1 MLQLNFAQ
9 LTRQCANVAQ
19 FERKLSSALRT
30 FAAEHAVELKKDYYD
45 VTDMFSDLLGRM
57 PPRSAVLLIDE
68 HDAPLIDHLDN
79 EVQRTAAAAILA
91 GLYQVIKDL
100 PDKLRCVFV
109 TGIMRYKDLG
119 LGSAGNSFTDIS
131 DLPRFGACCGY
142 TRAELKQYFSLY
154 LRYAASVRL
163 HKAEKDVTAADLEQ
177 LLDDLSEWYGG
188 FCFDDKHLT
197 RVFSSWSM
205 LRFFED

>member
-45 VTDMFSDLLGRM
+45 VTELFSDLLGRM

-109 TGIMRYKDLG
+109 TGIMRYKDRG

-131 DLPRFGACCGY
+131 DLPCFGACCGY
-142 TRAELKQYFSLY
+142 TRAELKQYFSPY
-154 LRYAASVRL
+154 LRCAASVRL
-163 HKAEKDVTAADLEQ
+163 HKT
-177 LLDDLSEWYGG
+177 
-188 FCFDDKHLT
+188 
-197 RVFSSWSM
+197 
-205 LRFFED
+205 EDAYMSDPTVKPHGEDF